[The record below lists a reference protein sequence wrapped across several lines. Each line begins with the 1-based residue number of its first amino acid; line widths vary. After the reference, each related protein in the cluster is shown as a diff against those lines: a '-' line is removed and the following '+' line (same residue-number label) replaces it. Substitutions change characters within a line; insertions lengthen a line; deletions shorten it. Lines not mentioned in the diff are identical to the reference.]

1 MNEIKSFILGLSLSI
16 LCITLYSEY
25 SYTEKK
31 PSKPQQNIKLELFK
45 QAKASTLP
53 TIPLQKSIKK
63 QTLSEYKISDT
74 SLDNIEGVDDI
85 EILNINTNDI
95 IPIEHNNIINNNTSI
110 SHIENEEKVALLPN
124 EISISDEEESPWVIA
139 KGSKHIDNKKLLEK
153 YNTSNNS
160 ITINTSLE
168 NKDNKEGLSVNV
180 AERIKQSIIFPIPN
194 EILSDENLTPTFIN
208 NTQPKKKSTP
218 KQTTPKIVEKK
229 QVDTNKTNILD
240 NISSWLSPKTQ
251 TSEIPQKSKKVA
263 APIYSSQPVSNTQK
277 NSNPKQSIG
286 DFYEALQ
293 KTKNNTTRKRIVP
306 TELKLSFNNDR
317 AEISGKTLNW
327 LKTFSETTIKENKIL
342 QIKLDSSTPLELQKK
357 RLNLLYTIFTN
368 NGVDINRI
376 KTSFTPIEENT
387 FIIRI
392 KTATQTHKQEEL

>member
-1 MNEIKSFILGLSLSI
+1 MNEIKSFIWGLSLSI

-25 SYTEKK
+25 GYTEKK

-45 QAKASTLP
+45 QAKANTVFA
-53 TIPLQKSIKK
+53 TPLQHNIKK
-63 QTLSEYKISDT
+63 QTLSEHKISNNL
-74 SLDNIEGVDDI
+74 LDSIEGVDDI

-95 IPIEHNNIINNNTSI
+95 IPIEHNNIANNNTII
-110 SHIENEEKVALLPN
+110 SHIEDEEKVASLPN
-124 EISISDEEESPWVIA
+124 EALTQDEEESPWVIA
-139 KGSKHIDNKKLLEK
+139 KGNKHIDNKKLLEK
-153 YNTSNNS
+153 YNTPENN

-168 NKDNKEGLSVNV
+168 NKDNNEEISVNV

-208 NTQPKKKSTP
+208 NTQPQKKNTP
-218 KQTTPKIVEKK
+218 KQASPKIIEKK

-251 TSEIPQKSKKVA
+251 ADNKPQKNKKIA
-263 APIYSSQPVSNTQK
+263 APIYNSQPTTNTQK
-277 NSNPKQSIG
+277 TQDTPKQSIA

-293 KTKNNTTRKRIVP
+293 KTKNNTKRKSITP

-327 LKTFSETTIKENKIL
+327 LKTFSEVTIKENKIL
-342 QIKLDSSTPLELQKK
+342 QIKLDSSTPIELQKK

-376 KTSFTPIEENT
+376 STSFTPIEENT
-387 FIIRI
+387 FIIRTI
-392 KTATQTHKQEEL
+392 TQTHKQEEL